1 MLEDNTRKINKLISK
16 IYAICSIFIVFMA
29 VCSWNGVFEFGN
41 SYTWIVLIAGLFVS
55 ISPSVLIN
63 ILSDNVIKY
72 YMQIILV
79 IFIAIMGTSDKI
91 GIYMM
96 YAVVPIL
103 SCLYFEPKFTKFV
116 SVISY
121 IAMAVSV
128 YFKTDSM
135 YEITVEGKSHIQLYI
150 AYMLGFTI
158 EYIIINIILNYML
171 KRATKIMEERYSAE
185 EESRMKS
192 EFLSNMSHE
201 IRTPM
206 NAIIGMSEV
215 ALRKDMDDEL
225 KKSLTI
231 IKSSSEGLLEIIND
245 ILDWSKIKA
254 GKLPIINEVYSTTG
268 LIDDMKAIIEA
279 RNIYKKIPIYYHID
293 DNIPAYLEGD
303 AIRIKQVM
311 LNYASNA
318 IKYTDSGRIDITF
331 KCRLQDGT
339 ALLEYTVEDTGQG
352 IRPEDMDKLFIKYN
366 QLEQKKNY
374 GKEGTGIGLSI
385 CKYFMEL
392 MGGMVKATSVY
403 GQGSTF
409 MFRVPQKIADV
420 DESTEADSIHNN
432 EAEYLFEADNVKILL
447 VDDNEI
453 NREVVKAMLEPL
465 KLNISEAVNG
475 KEAVNMFKKYPYDLI
490 LMDSHMPVMNGE
502 EATKAIREFE
512 KNKNERVPV
521 IALTA
526 DAIEGIRE
534 KLIKSGMDDYI
545 VKPVNMEEICRV
557 IKKYLPKNKIVDKKV
572 NNVIG

>member
-16 IYAICSIFIVFMA
+16 IYAICSLFILFMA

-63 ILSDNVIKY
+63 ILSDNVMKY
-72 YMQIILV
+72 YMMIILV

-103 SCLYFEPKFTKFV
+103 SCLYFEPKFTRSV
-116 SVISY
+116 SVMSY

-215 ALRKDMDDEL
+215 ALRKNMDDEL

-254 GKLPIINEVYSTTG
+254 GKLPIISEVYSTEG
-268 LIDDMKAIIEA
+268 LVDDMKAIIDA
-279 RNIYKKIPIYYHID
+279 RNIYKNMPIYYHID
-293 DNIPAYLEGD
+293 NDMPAYLEGD
-303 AIRIKQVM
+303 SIRIKQVM

-331 KCRLQDGT
+331 KCRQQDEKT
-339 ALLEYTVEDTGQG
+339 ALLEYTVQDTGQG
-352 IRPEDMDKLFIKYN
+352 IKPEDMDKLFIKYN

-420 DESTEADSIHNN
+420 EKSIETGGVNN
-432 EAEYLFEADNVKILL
+432 NKDEYLFVADNARILL

-465 KLNISEAVNG
+465 QLNISEAVNG
-475 KEAVNMFKKYPYDLI
+475 EEAVNMVKKYPYDLI

-502 EATKAIREFE
+502 DATKAIREFE
-512 KNKNERVPV
+512 KNKNERVPI

-526 DAIEGIRE
+526 DAIEGVRE

-545 VKPVNMEEICRV
+545 VKPINMEEICRV
-557 IKKYLPKNKIVDKKV
+557 IKKYLPKDKIVDK
-572 NNVIG
+572 NM